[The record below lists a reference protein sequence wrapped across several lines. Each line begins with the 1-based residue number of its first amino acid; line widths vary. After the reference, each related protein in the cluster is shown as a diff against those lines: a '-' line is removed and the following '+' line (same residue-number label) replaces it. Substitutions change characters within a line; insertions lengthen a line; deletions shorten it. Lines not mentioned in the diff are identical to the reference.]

1 MEISLFLKFF
11 YLINIFLNIA
21 HSLRS
26 EVERLQSEMQ
36 YRLLEQERI
45 LRKELV
51 ESFEKK
57 LEEKEKDHEQ
67 TLKHELQMQ
76 QRLHDLKV

>member
-1 MEISLFLKFF
+1 
-11 YLINIFLNIA
+11 
-21 HSLRS
+21 
-26 EVERLQSEMQ
+26 MQ

-57 LEEKEKDHEQ
+57 LAEKQKDHEQ
-67 TLKHELQMQ
+67 TLKRELQMQ
-76 QRLHDLKV
+76 HRMHDLKVKITENFKF